1 MNGLMQCNKPRAK
14 INYRILEAKLVRE
27 IPRTER
33 VEGLSPEEQDRIA
46 STLLLETVVIDVDG
60 LTEEDGTTPLKYTKD
75 LGLQLLFDPDCKVFT
90 AGCAYAASV
99 VAQRKKAAETT
110 EGKN

>member
-1 MNGLMQCNKPRAK
+1 VQQATRENQLPDPGS
-14 INYRILEAKLVRE
+14 EAHAGDS
-27 IPRTER
+27 THR

-60 LTEEDGTTPLKYTKD
+60 LIEEVGTTPLKYTKD

-90 AGCAYAASV
+90 AGCAYAGSV
-99 VAQRKKAAETT
+99 VAQRKKAAETN